1 MRPMS
6 RNVTQRPVP
15 TPARG
20 AGRAR
25 TGLST
30 REASL
35 QERSFHAGA

>member
-1 MRPMS
+1 MRRMS
-6 RNVTQRPVP
+6 RTATQRPVP

-30 REASL
+30 LEASL
-35 QERSFHAGA
+35 QKRSFHAGA